1 MFLKTINF
9 SNLTDLLTHNVY
21 CYDKYMFIQR
31 ELTDKVGPKQLN
43 NIDKLGFITLYDD
56 NYSNNTNNIHRKI
69 EELQYKEQ
77 KKLKFQDLSKKKQRM
92 S

>member
-9 SNLTDLLTHNVY
+9 SNLTDLLTYNVY
-21 CYDKYMFIQR
+21 CYDKYLFIQR
-31 ELTDKVGPKQLN
+31 ELTDKVEPKQLN
-43 NIDKLGFITLYDD
+43 NIDKLGFITLYSD
-56 NYSNNTNNIHRKI
+56 NYSNNTNNKRRKI
-69 EELQYKEQ
+69 KELQYKDH